1 LPPHSGKKPEIRS
14 QVSAFVDG
22 LFNVNLDILTFKV
35 HLRDFLISLKEFSV
49 DDNQGLFQE
58 EQDERLDGTRS

>member
-14 QVSAFVDG
+14 HHAFVDG